1 MRSRLLCAAA
11 LIGLMQSPVHAKEP
25 PSSSPKAFP
34 LTLPTPMMVVDPD
47 TASYG
52 KLLVEASSH
61 WADGHPEKT
70 ITLLED
76 AVRQYRFQGV
86 NGHYEHVVLADL
98 ITALSYS
105 DLAKAEARYD
115 AWVKAFP
122 VSSAKNPLDTLRLPV
137 RTRMLVLQG
146 KASEAR
152 AYVSGEAA
160 TRDAMQA
167 DHQAKIAAEVAAK
180 TRKKNKYRDEDWVFF
195 RTMRGYSDAI
205 RLSEFILESH
215 ERGEAAFAGFT
226 PQERNPFFNNES
238 TLKLNSNFFLSCASS
253 GLSPQDWMIAD
264 VGFDRTQR
272 SAIIFPFVASK
283 PEVIEPM
290 LEALDKVS
298 ISIAGMRN
306 VAERQRVLLR
316 CTRSAPPVAASE
328 AMPDYSYLRSYLL
341 PLIPDPDATNNFNIF
356 TDPISDLVRD
366 KSWIILLNN
375 AYTPFVPKPEAFEP
389 AQRTLLAS
397 LEAMPKPDPVAIAIM
412 KFWMLPD
419 AAPGAVAR
427 TRSQL
432 PLYIEAAAKLK
443 DVPGMP
449 PRVRAYLDFRLAS
462 MHEIAGDMPAAETVY
477 RDIVAR
483 VPQELDDKSS
493 EVVRARL
500 RLAAITEAS
509 GRYTESAAIFDQ
521 LGLSPE
527 QCSLYQSRPAI
538 TSFQSPDYPGEA
550 LRNEVEG
557 NVQFEF
563 DLNEIGKPTNFRVL
577 ASTPPFVFDK
587 DTIRSFSKAS
597 FAPATRGGKALPCEA
612 ATQSFTWR
620 VPDY

>member
-1 MRSRLLCAAA
+1 
-11 LIGLMQSPVHAKEP
+11 
-25 PSSSPKAFP
+25 
-34 LTLPTPMMVVDPD
+34 MMVVSPD
-47 TASYG
+47 AASYG
-52 KLLVEASSH
+52 KLPTEASSH
-61 WADGHPEKT
+61 WAEGHPEKT

-215 ERGEAAFAGFT
+215 ERGEAAFTGFT
-226 PQERNPFFNNES
+226 PQGRNPFFNNYS
-238 TLKLNSNFFLSCASS
+238 TLNLHSNFFLSCASS
-253 GLSPQDWMIAD
+253 GLNPQDWMVAD
-264 VGFDRTQR
+264 VGFDRNER
-272 SAIIFPFVASK
+272 AAIVLPFAASR
-283 PEVIEPM
+283 PAVIEPM
-290 LEALDKVS
+290 LEAFDKVN

-306 VAERQRVLLR
+306 VAERQHVLLR
-316 CTRSAPPVAASE
+316 CTRSAPPVSMAD

-341 PLIPDPDATNNFNIF
+341 PLVPNPDAKSTYNIF

-366 KSWIILLNN
+366 KSWITLLNY
-375 AYTPFVPKPEAFEP
+375 AYTPFTARPEKFDP
-389 AQRTLLAS
+389 AQRALLEA
-397 LEAMPKPDPVAIAIM
+397 LVAMPKPDPVAISII
-412 KFWMLPD
+412 KIWMLPD
-419 AAPGAVAR
+419 ASPGQVGR

-432 PLYIEAAAKLK
+432 PLYIEASAKLK

-449 PRVRAYLDFRLAS
+449 PRVRASQDFRLAS
-462 MHEIAGDMPAAETVY
+462 MHEIVGDMPAAEAIY

-527 QCSLYQSRPAI
+527 QCSLYQARPAI

-587 DTIRSFSKAS
+587 DTIRSFSKAG

-612 ATQSFTWR
+612 AIQVFAWKIA
-620 VPDY
+620 D